1 MHVKVVSGFN
11 FLHFFH
17 QASTSSSILNSTFCV
32 DSQNSK
38 DSDDTLDSKATKEN
52 IRPRMNSKSKLLDM
66 TSEVCSSGK
75 FEKPEG
81 ESVQRNK
88 RSGEID
94 LQFPGLEEPLQ
105 GLGMKRK
112 KKMMSSN
119 VSYFGPLA

>member
-1 MHVKVVSGFN
+1 
-11 FLHFFH
+11 
-17 QASTSSSILNSTFCV
+17 
-32 DSQNSK
+32 
-38 DSDDTLDSKATKEN
+38 
-52 IRPRMNSKSKLLDM
+52 MNSKSKLLDM

-119 VSYFGPLA
+119 VSYFGPLAWGLMSFNYSRAEDLLFMKQWNEIYFMV